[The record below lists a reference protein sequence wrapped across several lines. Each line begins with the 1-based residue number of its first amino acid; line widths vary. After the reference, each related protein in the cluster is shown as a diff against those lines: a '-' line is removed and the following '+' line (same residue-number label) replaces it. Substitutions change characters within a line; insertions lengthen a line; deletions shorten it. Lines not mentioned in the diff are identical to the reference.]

1 MRNRTLIVV
10 IALLAP
16 LVWSGVVAF
25 MHRRPPSAEYQ
36 MVFVVL
42 FGLGVLCS
50 VMPLSYWLNERYAS
64 SLGRVGDMNRA
75 LRQGLLSAL
84 VMGVLLAL
92 HLMRALPAERA
103 LVLVAIVVLLEAL
116 FYIRWR

>member
-1 MRNRTLIVV
+1 MRNRSIMVV
-10 IALLAP
+10 IALLGP
-16 LVWSGVVAF
+16 LVWAGTVAF
-25 MHRRPPSAEYQ
+25 MHRRPPSAQ
-36 MVFVVL
+36 NQVVFIAL

-50 VMPLSYWLNERYAS
+50 MAPLSYWLNARYAT

-84 VMGVLLAL
+84 VLGVLLAL
-92 HLMRALPAERA
+92 RLMRALPADRA

-116 FYIRWR
+116 FYIRRR